1 MFKKLHK
8 GYRKSINSRLR
19 TFPNN
24 FHTHHKKISNNN
36 NKIPSNK
43 IPSNK
48 ICAYYFVVYLSNR
61 NKVFITAYSN
71 NSYCINQI
79 RSKCASKKGK
89 LVDVKILLPKDVQNY
104 SWELQD
110 KLKSIPFDDIKGA
123 GWKYRFNN

>member
-8 GYRKSINSRLR
+8 GYRNSVNSRLR

-24 FHTHHKKISNNN
+24 FHIHHKKRP
-36 NKIPSNK
+36 NKRKLNTEVYT
-43 IPSNK
+43 
-48 ICAYYFVVYLSNR
+48 YYFVAYLSNKG
-61 NKVFITAYSN
+61 KVFITAYSN

-110 KLKSIPFDDIKGA
+110 KLKSIPFDDTKGA